1 MKVELNKIK
10 QIRGKFYG
18 LKDFINYPEVRK
30 RYGKCAFIIAII
42 IVAQY
47 FMTLIG
53 AEIVRSIDMTK
64 NSLKIKNFV
73 LENEKEE
80 MEITTVPTH
89 RKNNIR
95 KNKIKIIFMN
105 IIKVM
110 IYILVY
116 SVCILKYIPMYKV
129 ICKYIKK

>member
-53 AEIVRSIDMTK
+53 AEIVCSIDMTK
-64 NSLKIKNFV
+64 NSLKTKNSV
-73 LENEKEE
+73 LENEEEE

-89 RKNNIR
+89 RKN
-95 KNKIKIIFMN
+95 KIKIIFMN
-105 IIKVM
+105 IIEVM